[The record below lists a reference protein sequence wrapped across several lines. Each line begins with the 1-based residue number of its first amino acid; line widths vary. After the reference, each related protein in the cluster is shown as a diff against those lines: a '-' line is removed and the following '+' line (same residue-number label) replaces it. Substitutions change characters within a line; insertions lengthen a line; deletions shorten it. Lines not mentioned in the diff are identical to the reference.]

1 MIYFVFWLFCALT
14 SFVCSNKW
22 NPSSSSSWLCALSA
36 WDLDIGLQ
44 GFLRYQG
51 SRSGSRSR
59 SGRVFGLVRSGYGS
73 GTRSRSGRVFAI
85 WSNAQQWPMEILSG
99 ATSGIF
105 IGGASMQG
113 KGSVHKKRQLD
124 NWWPDGLQLEVRAGK
139 VLNFCICIFVYLC
152 TQPLLRNNILPS
164 SPTQLLSI
172 HSTQPTSR
180 FSTIWHI

>member
-1 MIYFVFWLFCALT
+1 
-14 SFVCSNKW
+14 
-22 NPSSSSSWLCALSA
+22 
-36 WDLDIGLQ
+36 
-44 GFLRYQG
+44 
-51 SRSGSRSR
+51 
-59 SGRVFGLVRSGYGS
+59 
-73 GTRSRSGRVFAI
+73 
-85 WSNAQQWPMEILSG
+85 
-99 ATSGIF
+99 
-105 IGGASMQG
+105 MQG

-180 FSTIWHI
+180 FSTI